1 MKDHILVKLDSTTEL
16 LQYFT
21 STAVTFASADNS
33 LSATNIATGWTAGD
47 KVVIAG
53 SSESANNT
61 TMTIKTVATGKL
73 SMEEAVTDD
82 NAGETITLNQE
93 YQGEWKEVD
102 QFSHLLSTINT
113 SGNAYA
119 YVDQSAD
126 GVNTDYTT
134 TITVTAATAKADS
147 IEVLLP
153 YARLRVRTNA
163 ADQTTMRAYLFGRRL
178 T

>member
-1 MKDHILVKLDSTTEL
+1 
-16 LQYFT
+16 
-21 STAVTFASADNS
+21 
-33 LSATNIATGWTAGD
+33 
-47 KVVIAG
+47 
-53 SSESANNT
+53 
-61 TMTIKTVATGKL
+61 
-73 SMEEAVTDD
+73 
-82 NAGETITLNQE
+82 
-93 YQGEWKEVD
+93 
-102 QFSHLLSTINT
+102 LLSTINT

>member
-1 MKDHILVKLDSTTEL
+1 MKDHILIKLDSTTEL

-21 STAVTFASADNS
+21 GSVNTTATTKKYASTGIGSGLAV
-33 LSATNIATGWTAGD
+33 GE

-53 SSESANNT
+53 FSNADSNGTKTLA
-61 TMTIKTVATGKL
+61 TVAANEITV
-73 SMEEAVTDD
+73 EEAIGA
-82 NAGETITLNQE
+82 NETGITATVNQE
-93 YQGEWKEVD
+93 WQGEWKEVN
-102 QFSHLLSTINT
+102 QFSHLLSVINT

-119 YVDQSAD
+119 YVDQSAN
-126 GVNTDYTT
+126 GVDTDYTT

-147 IEVLLP
+147 IEVLMP

>member
-21 STAVTFASADNS
+21 GSVNTTATTKKYASTGIGSG
-33 LSATNIATGWTAGD
+33 LTAGE

-53 SSESANNT
+53 FSDADSNGTKTLA
-61 TMTIKTVATGKL
+61 TVAANEITV
-73 SMEEAVTDD
+73 EEAIGAD
-82 NAGETITLNQE
+82 ETGITATVNQE
-93 YQGEWKEVD
+93 WQGEWKEVN
-102 QFSHLLSTINT
+102 QFSHLLPTINC
-113 SGNAYA
+113 SGNAYL
-119 YVDQSAD
+119 YVDFSAD
-126 GVNTDYTT
+126 GVNTDYTNT
-134 TITVTAATAKADS
+134 GTITAATADMGS
-147 IEVLLP
+147 IEVGLP

>member
-21 STAVTFASADNS
+21 GSVNTTATTKKYASTGIGSG
-33 LSATNIATGWTAGD
+33 LTAGE

-53 SSESANNT
+53 FSNADSNGTKTLA
-61 TMTIKTVATGKL
+61 TVAANEITV
-73 SMEEAVTDD
+73 EEAIGANETGVT
-82 NAGETITLNQE
+82 ATVNQE
-93 YQGEWKEVD
+93 YQGEWKEVE
-102 QFSHLLSTINT
+102 QFSHLLAIENT

-147 IEVLLP
+147 IETVLP
-153 YARLRVRTNA
+153 FARLRVRTNA

>member
-1 MKDHILVKLDSTTEL
+1 MKDHILIKLDSTTEL

-21 STAVTFASADNS
+21 GSVNTTATTKKYASTGIGSGLAV
-33 LSATNIATGWTAGD
+33 GE

-53 SSESANNT
+53 FSNADSNGTKTLA
-61 TMTIKTVATGKL
+61 TVAANEITV
-73 SMEEAVTDD
+73 EEAIGAD
-82 NAGETITLNQE
+82 ETGITATVNQE
-93 YQGEWKEVD
+93 WQGEWKEVN
-102 QFSHLLSTINT
+102 QFSHLLSVINT

-119 YVDQSAD
+119 YVDQSAN
-126 GVNTDYTT
+126 GVDTDYTT

-147 IEVLLP
+147 IEVLMP

>member
-21 STAVTFASADNS
+21 GSITTTQ
-33 LSATNIATGWTAGD
+33 ATKKYAATGIGSGLTAGE
-47 KVVIAG
+47 KVVFAG
-53 SSESANNT
+53 FSNADSNGTKTLA
-61 TMTIKTVATGKL
+61 TVAANEVTV
-73 SMEEAVTDD
+73 EEAIGTGESGVT
-82 NAGETITLNQE
+82 ATVNQE
-93 YQGEWKEVD
+93 WQGEWKEVD